1 MSFRAFNP
9 NGLRSLF
16 VILFLFVLINFCYA
30 QRPSH
35 DGKILLFGN
44 LHAHS
49 QLSADVESSDDEML
63 PAKAFKYAHENG
75 LDFLAISDHHKAD
88 DSPGPTFRLTTTYGT
103 QLFDAAMSYNSQHLD
118 KFIAIPAIEWATPAP
133 VIT

>member
-63 PAKAFKYAHENG
+63 PAKAFKYAHEM
-75 LDFLAISDHHKAD
+75 DWISL
-88 DSPGPTFRLTTTYGT
+88 PFPIITRPTIHPV
-103 QLFDAAMSYNSQHLD
+103 QHLGSRQPMARNYLMRPCPTTLNTW
-118 KFIAIPAIEWATPAP
+118 ISLSQSRQSNGQHQHR
-133 VIT
+133 